1 MCRSVNNRK
10 GQVKTSVEEEQN
22 VRSFKAA
29 VVWSFI
35 GVLFVW
41 ALTFFLFFLNPME
54 SRGQFGDMFGA
65 VNALFSGLAFA
76 GLIITL
82 ILQRKELVLQ
92 RDELQMTREELKNQR
107 KEFEQENETIRYQRF
122 ENLFYNMLN
131 LQQRIVDGL
140 KVEYEEDER
149 TLVPL
154 ESGGQ
159 GYQSR
164 RVSHEVTG
172 RDVFQHTFV
181 ATEFVYTPEHGPNER
196 LYGFG
201 SVLKQSGLVYY
212 DRVKLPTIFDHYFR
226 HLYKIL
232 QFVDSQGFPFEEAY
246 RYISYLRGTLSIYE
260 LVWIYYNALSPRN
273 VKLKLLIEKYTLLKS
288 LRREILTRT
297 KEAGTFYDG
306 LGMLEKEMLDNKF
319 SSKDFE
325 YYLTN
330 NPGDPTKYFLSAFW
344 KPSEIE
350 KGEEFYRAWRSF
362 IDSKGEGVSDSVSG

>member
-1 MCRSVNNRK
+1 MCRSVNKQK
-10 GQVKTSVEEEQN
+10 GQVKTAVEQEN
-22 VRSFKAA
+22 SILSLKTVII
-29 VVWSFI
+29 WSFI
-35 GVLFVW
+35 GVFFVW
-41 ALTFFLFFLNPME
+41 ALTFILFFLSSME

-82 ILQRKELVLQ
+82 ILQRKELALQ

-107 KEFEQENETIRYQRF
+107 KQFEQENETIRYQRF

-164 RVSHEVTG
+164 RVSHQVTG

-181 ATEFVYTPEHGPNER
+181 STEFSFTPQYGPIER
-196 LYGFG
+196 IYGFS
-201 SVLKQSGLVYY
+201 SVLMRSGLGYY
-212 DRVKLPTIFDHYFR
+212 DKLNLPTIFDHYFR

-246 RYISYLRGTLSIYE
+246 RYISYLRGTLSRYE
-260 LVWIYYNALSPRN
+260 LVWIYYNALSLRN

-297 KEAGTFYDG
+297 KEAESYYESLG
-306 LGMLEKEMLDNKF
+306 LTEKKMRDNKF

-330 NPGDPTKYFLSAFW
+330 DSVDSTRYYLSAFW

-350 KGEEFYRAWRSF
+350 IGEEYYRAWHSF
-362 IDSKGEGVSDSVSG
+362 INSESKGE